1 MNCSLLNPFLLE
13 KEKRFRKRK
22 NYNRTMDKKIRA
34 SVPAKVILFGEHFV
48 VYGKRA
54 LAAAINRRLVVE
66 VSSREKRG
74 YHVKIENIPTFG
86 LELDL
91 EARKGRDRKVL
102 PYKDYSAAAKAL
114 AYVKGSIEYLE
125 ERYGIGD
132 EGVEIEI
139 KSEIPLSAGLGSSA
153 ATCVATIAALKEYFG
168 VKGDVERIRSDA
180 HSVEKV
186 VQGAASPVDTAI
198 STYGG
203 YVLVERNEVKR
214 LHLAELNLIVGCVGS
229 IPLSMETTKAS
240 ELGLKTKEIV
250 AGVKNRREIFT
261 SIFDSIFDAS
271 DEITAQAIRAIE
283 DGDFPKLGALMNI
296 NHGLLD
302 AIGVV
307 PRRLSELVKV
317 SQELGAFGAKVTGAG
332 GSDDMGGVGSVL
344 VLPGEAGDGIKA
356 AMKIAGALAMEVET
370 GGEGLKIET

>member
-1 MNCSLLNPFLLE
+1 
-13 KEKRFRKRK
+13 
-22 NYNRTMDKKIRA
+22 MDKKIRA

-54 LAAAINRRLVVE
+54 LAAAINRRLAVE

-86 LELDL
+86 LEFDL
-91 EARKGRDRKVL
+91 EARKGGDRKVF
-102 PYKDYSAAAKAL
+102 PYKDYSAASKAL
-114 AYVKGSIEYLE
+114 AYVKGSVEYLE

-168 VKGDVERIRSDA
+168 VKGDVERIRTDA
-180 HSVEKV
+180 HSVEKE

-229 IPLSMETTKAS
+229 IPLSMEPTKAS
-240 ELGLKTKEIV
+240 EMGLKTKEIV
-250 AGVKNRREIFT
+250 AGVKERRETFT
-261 SIFDSIFDAS
+261 SIFEPIFDAS

-283 DGDFPKLGALMNI
+283 DGDFTKLGALMNI

-317 SQELGAFGAKVTGAG
+317 SQELGALGAKVTGAG

-344 VLPGEAGDGIKA
+344 VLPGDAGEGIKA
-356 AMKIAGALAMEVET
+356 AMKIAGALAMDVKT
-370 GGEGLKIET
+370 GEDGLKIEPFTYVEKGGFSD

>member
-1 MNCSLLNPFLLE
+1 M
-13 KEKRFRKRK
+13 
-22 NYNRTMDKKIRA
+22 KKILA

-54 LAAAINRRLVVE
+54 LAAAINRRLAVE
-66 VSSREKRG
+66 VSSRDKRG

-86 LELDL
+86 VELDL
-91 EARKGRDRKVL
+91 EARKGQDRKVL
-102 PYKDYSAAAKAL
+102 PYKDYSAASKAL

-168 VKGDVERIRSDA
+168 VKGDLERIRTDA
-180 HSVEKV
+180 HSVEKL

-203 YVLVERNEVKR
+203 YVLVEQNEVKQ
-214 LHLAELNLIVGCVGS
+214 LQLSELNLMVCSIGS
-229 IPLSMETTKAS
+229 IPLSMDSTRAS
-240 ELGLKTKEIV
+240 DLGLKTKTLV
-250 AGVKNRREIFT
+250 AGVKTRRELFT
-261 SIFDSIFDAS
+261 SIFDPIFGAS

-283 DGDFPKLGALMNI
+283 DGDFQKLGALMNI

-317 SQELGAFGAKVTGAG
+317 SQELGALGAKVTGAG
-332 GSDDMGGVGSVL
+332 GSDEMGGVGSVL
-344 VLPGEAGDGIKA
+344 VLPGEAGDRIQA
-356 AMKIAGALAMEVET
+356 AMKIAGALAMDVKT
-370 GGEGLKIET
+370 GGEGLKIERFTSVEEGGLSD